1 MNSSTSSSPCKTT
14 PEDDDDAA
22 SPDICLAINSSSE
35 RERAIFLVNT
45 D

>member
-14 PEDDDDAA
+14 PEDDAAA